1 MINTTMLVLN
11 MLNYFQSRLYDKYL
25 DSFIILL
32 FQFCEDA
39 DNLANEVKKE
49 LTDQALTIRRKLIK
63 DIRIVA
69 FLLKTH
75 AATDFTMSHLLEG
88 IQLN

>member
-11 MLNYFQSRLYDKYL
+11 MLNYFQSRLYDTYIR
-25 DSFIILL
+25 SFYIHSIS

-39 DNLANEVKKE
+39 NNLANEVKKE
-49 LTDQALTIRRKLIK
+49 LTDQALTIRRKLIQ
-63 DIRIVA
+63 DLRVVS

-75 AATDFTMSHLLEG
+75 AATDFTMSQLLEG
-88 IQLN
+88 

>member
-11 MLNYFQSRLYDKYL
+11 MLNYFQSRLYDDTYIKSLYIH
-25 DSFIILL
+25 SIS

-39 DNLANEVKKE
+39 NNLANEVKKE
-49 LTDQALTIRRKLIK
+49 LTDQALTIRRKLIQ
-63 DIRIVA
+63 DLRVVS

-75 AATDFTMSHLLEG
+75 AATDFTMSQLLEG
-88 IQLN
+88 